1 MILMVALGSAPVKR
15 ITGSFK
21 ALDKDAHLF
30 SSKRMLMAAV
40 CVCARVLMVAVYVC
54 VRAH

>member
-1 MILMVALGSAPVKR
+1 MILMVSLGSAPVKR

-54 VRAH
+54 VHAH